1 MKTFSTEPAAAQ
13 EECICGGTPEPWS
26 HDHVCGEDGLC
37 DTALCKD
44 PFGGVDT
51 HARSAENDA
60 QKPELKADIIK
71 KPVNEVWGEATQILT
86 SCVDCYIS
94 TKFSKEILR
103 RMQENFPEK
112 PRTW

>member
-1 MKTFSTEPAAAQ
+1 MPLDWQQKKIFIAEILEIYIPDGATEEGGPALRH
-13 EECICGGTPEPWS
+13 S

-71 KPVNEVWGEATQILT
+71 KPEVLGRGIPDINF
-86 SCVDCYIS
+86 VRGPIS
-94 TKFSKEILR
+94 R
-103 RMQENFPEK
+103 RWKWPC
-112 PRTW
+112 PA